1 MPRPG
6 AFHDG
11 ADVLVLGLPAE
22 GGADFFGRGDEARG
36 IAGAAG
42 FFDGFDVTAGDLFAG
57 LDDFANGGAAAGAE
71 VVEIA
76 LRRAERE
83 DVGLCE
89 VEDVDVVA
97 YAGAIGRFV
106 IGAVDFDM
114 VFLAECDLEDI
125 RDQVGLDAVVFAEFL

>member
-22 GGADFFGRGDEARG
+22 GGADFFGCGDEAGG

-42 FFDGFDVTAGDLFAG
+42 FLYGFDVAAGDLFAG

-76 LRRAERE
+76 LGRAERE
-83 DVGLCE
+83 DVGLC
-89 VEDVDVVA
+89 
-97 YAGAIGRFV
+97 
-106 IGAVDFDM
+106 
-114 VFLAECDLEDI
+114 
-125 RDQVGLDAVVFAEFL
+125 